1 MPDEVHVLADGRIV
15 KSGGPELALE
25 LEDKGYNWLEGQ
37 AA

>member
-1 MPDEVHVLADGRIV
+1 VLADGKIV

-25 LEDKGYNWLEGQ
+25 LEERGYSWLEGQ